1 MVNIIWVGLA
11 VIGIIYAFFNGTIEE
26 VNEVIFK
33 SAEEAVALT
42 ISLISVLV
50 FWLGIMRIAENSGL
64 LNSLA
69 QLFKPLFTRLFPDIP
84 ADHPA
89 MGYILSNVSANL
101 FGLGNAATPLGIKA
115 MHEMKGLNGDSE
127 VASRSMITF
136 LAINTSS
143 VTLVPTTM
151 IAIRM
156 RYDSISPTDIVIS
169 TILATLVSSIGAI
182 LIDRFFYYRR
192 KRRQAV

>member
-42 ISLISVLV
+42 ISLVSVLV
-50 FWLGIMRIAENSGL
+50 FWLGIMRIAEKSGL

-115 MHEMKGLNGDSE
+115 MHEMKRLNGDSE

-182 LIDRFFYYRR
+182 LIDRYFYYRR

>member
-26 VNEVIFK
+26 VNEVIFQ

-42 ISLISVLV
+42 ISLVSVLV
-50 FWLGIMRIAENSGL
+50 FWLGIMRIAEKSGL

-115 MHEMKGLNGDSE
+115 MHEMKVLNGDSE

-182 LIDRFFYYRR
+182 LIDRYFYYRR